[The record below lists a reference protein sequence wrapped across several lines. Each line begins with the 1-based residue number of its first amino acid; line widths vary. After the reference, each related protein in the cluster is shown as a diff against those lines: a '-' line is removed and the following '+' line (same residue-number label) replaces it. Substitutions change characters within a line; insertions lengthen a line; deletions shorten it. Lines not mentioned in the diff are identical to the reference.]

1 MFENVKKLFSR
12 NFELTE
18 SVIILRERIAI
29 GQRLQGLLNGEDFKV
44 LHEHILLPLQ
54 VGAFEAFKK
63 VPASDTLHVLE
74 TQLMSKMIDTIQK
87 EVEIKINQG
96 RLAEEQL
103 KNLPEL
109 SGDEEE

>member
-1 MFENVKKLFSR
+1 MFEGVKKLFSR

-18 SVIILRERIAI
+18 NIIVLRERIAV
-29 GQRLQGLLNGEDFKV
+29 GQRLQQVLNGDDFKT

-63 VPASDTLHVLE
+63 IPASDTVLVLE

-103 KNLPEL
+103 KALPEM
-109 SGDEEE
+109 GEQED

>member
-1 MFENVKKLFSR
+1 MLKNINNLFSR

-18 SVIILRERIAI
+18 SVIILRERVVI
-29 GQRLQGLLNGEDFKV
+29 GQRLQELLFGNDFKV

-63 VPASDTLHVLE
+63 VSADDTIHVLE